1 MGAGVGILAGVME
14 NVSTELRGLDKRL
27 AAKLARMR
35 FFTCVGAHMTIQ
47 SFFSGKSVMTLFT
60 SIGPLSC
67 VHSSVF
73 LHGTT

>member
-1 MGAGVGILAGVME
+1 MIIAQNTNYLLFDFVLE
-14 NVSTELRGLDKRL
+14 NKPNNEQIALCSKSQ
-27 AAKLARMR
+27 AKLLKHYY
-35 FFTCVGAHMTIQ
+35 CHLGLYLWELY
-47 SFFSGKSVMTLFT
+47 LFT

>member
-47 SFFSGKSVMTLFT
+47 SFFSGKSVMTLKNKHCCKIET
-60 SIGPLSC
+60 SNDKNKE
-67 VHSSVF
+67 F
-73 LHGTT
+73 